1 MTKRIFRAIL
11 SVSAA
16 VLVVGLIFVM
26 AILHQYFIN
35 QLGKE
40 LNNEAAYLAATVERE
55 GTAALENFKEQAE
68 RITLI
73 APDGNVLYDTQSNA
87 SEMENHAD
95 RKEIRDAL
103 QNGSGHDTR
112 HSNTLGEQTTYY
124 AVRLSDGNVLR
135 ISSTQYAI
143 GTIVFALFQPLAWII
158 ILMLALSGIFASR
171 ASKKIVA
178 PLNQLDPEH
187 PEASDPYDE
196 IAPLLSKISRQQRTI
211 SHHLTEARQQQAKFS
226 LITEHMGEGLL
237 VIDTKANLLSCNSS
251 ALRLLG
257 AAQARPAQSVLALN
271 RSAPFRESVEA
282 ALCGMRHETVLEI
295 DGLYCQIT
303 ANPVLHDEKVAG
315 AVIFIMDST
324 EKLQRETLR
333 REFTA
338 NVSHELKTPLT
349 SISGFAEILRNGM
362 VRPEDTQKFAGRIF
376 DEAQRLITLVSDII
390 KISQLDEGG
399 LPYKKEPVDLLS
411 LAEAV
416 IDRLR
421 SVAESAG
428 VTLHLHGEHTVL
440 NTVQPIIDEI
450 VFNLCDNAIK
460 YNRPGGHVTVSINQC
475 ETQTMVCVEDTGI
488 GIPPVFQ
495 QRVFE
500 RFFRVDKSHSREIGG
515 TGLGLSIV
523 KHGAAYL
530 GAEIQVDSTPGQG
543 TAFTL
548 CWQK

>member
-1 MTKRIFRAIL
+1 MTKRIFRSIL
-11 SVSAA
+11 FVSAA
-16 VLVVGLIFVM
+16 VLVVGLVFVI

-35 QLGKE
+35 QLDKE
-40 LNNEAAYLAATVERE
+40 LNNEAAYLAAAVESQGTV
-55 GTAALENFKEQAE
+55 ALENFKGQAE
-68 RITLI
+68 RITVI
-73 APDGNVLYDTQSNA
+73 APNGSVLYDTQSNV

-95 RKEIRDAL
+95 RKEIRDAF
-103 QNGSGHDTR
+103 QNGLGHDTR
-112 HSNTLGEQTTYY
+112 RSSTLGKRTAYY
-124 AVRLSDGNVLR
+124 AVRLSNGNVLR
-135 ISSTQYAI
+135 ISNTQYAM
-143 GTIVFALFQPLAWII
+143 GTIVFALFQPLAWTI

-187 PEASDPYDE
+187 PEVNDPYDE

-211 SHHLTEARQQQAKFS
+211 SRQLAEAKRQQAEFS
-226 LITEHMGEGLL
+226 LITEHMSEGLL
-237 VIDTKANLLSCNSS
+237 VIDAQADLLSCNSS

-257 AAQARPAQSVLALN
+257 AAQAQPAQSVLALN

-282 ALCGMRHETVLEI
+282 ALCGTRHETVMEI
-295 DGLYCQIT
+295 NGLYCQLT
-303 ANPVLHDEKVAG
+303 ANPVWHDEEVAG
-315 AVIFIMDST
+315 AVIFIVDST

-349 SISGFAEILRNGM
+349 SISGFAEILQNGM
-362 VRPEDTQKFAGRIF
+362 AKPEDTHKFAGRIF

-399 LPYKKEPVDLLS
+399 LPYKQEQVDLLALS
-411 LAEAV
+411 EEVL
-416 IDRLR
+416 DRLR
-421 SVAESAG
+421 PAAENANL
-428 VTLHLHGEHTVL
+428 TLSLNGTHTIL
-440 NTVQPIIDEI
+440 ETVRPIIDEI
-450 VFNLCDNAIK
+450 LFNLCDNAVK
-460 YNRPGGHVTVSINQC
+460 YNRPGGRVTVSVEQSGV
-475 ETQTMVCVEDTGI
+475 QTAVTVADTGI
-488 GIPPVFQ
+488 GIPPALQ

-530 GAEIQVDSTPGQG
+530 GAEIQVNSTPGQG

-548 CWQK
+548 LWQN